1 MKEVK
6 IIDDK
11 RIIIKNN
18 NYNPFSTRKE
28 WLGVKNKKQNKYMSI
43 ENYKKT
49 IRRWRDKIYEF
60 SIENEKC
67 VELTLKFNKPIQWE
81 QVIRKFNIFLKN
93 IRKMFNQKI
102 DYIRAIEVHKISKIF
117 HIHLILIFN
126 KYRPELS
133 AESLQQIWKFGDIFI
148 DENVFDIYGFVEY
161 LTLFKNGCYQND
173 VFTYFPDNAKIISSN
188 LKPSKNIRIITI
200 SDEHCDFVNNYYKTN
215 SSKDIH
221 CTGHCFY
228 DAEKN
233 KKCYVADKYYIKSS
247 KEFVY
252 SNFGT
257 KEDDEI
263 IEKLNEQ
270 KNHN

>member
-18 NYNPFSTRKE
+18 NYNPFSARRE

-67 VELTLKFNKPIQWE
+67 VELTLKFNQSVQWE
-81 QVIRKFNIFLKN
+81 QVIRKFNFFLKN
-93 IRKMFNQKI
+93 IRNMFNQKI
-102 DYIRAIEVHKISKIF
+102 DYIRAVEVHKISKNF

-126 KYRPELS
+126 KFKPKINIEKIKN
-133 AESLQQIWKFGDIFI
+133 IWRYGDMFI
-148 DENVFDIYGFVEY
+148 DENIFNIYGFVEY
-161 LTLFKNGCYQND
+161 LTLFKNGCYQNNTY
-173 VFTYFPDNAKIISSN
+173 TYFPNNAKIISSN
-188 LKPSKNIRIITI
+188 LKPTENIREITI
-200 SDEHCDFVNNYYKTN
+200 SDEHFDFIKNHYENNN
-215 SSKDIH
+215 ENNIRG
-221 CTGHCFY
+221 TGHYFFNAEQNKNCF
-228 DAEKN
+228 
-233 KKCYVADKYYIKSS
+233 VVDKYFIKSS

-263 IEKLNEQ
+263 IEKLNKQ